1 MNILEPKEALAR
13 LEERARGT
21 KVDEYEI
28 YMVKQSSLA
37 IAVKEGDNVK
47 TGDIVG
53 KVGAT
58 GRVTGPHLHWTVRLR
73 ISRVDPISLL
83 TLLGDSTKK

>member
-1 MNILEPKEALAR
+1 HGLGMYSYL
-13 LEERARGT
+13 GH
-21 KVDEYEI
+21 
-28 YMVKQSSLA
+28 MSS
-37 IAVKEGDNVK
+37 IAVKEGDRVE

-83 TLLGDSTKK
+83 TVLGSSPKK